1 MVEPIM
7 QNVRD
12 KIKVGIENYRAASD
26 APAKVDIY
34 DVIDEVF
41 SDINPNFDEE
51 SKISIQEASG
61 CLRGAYLDRKDPAER
76 TYKQMISAIMEK
88 GAFRILEKPAE
99 GEIVVGANIK
109 LFGRAD
115 RVEDDVIMIFRRAP
129 KLPDIPY
136 AEHFMELNVYLHI
149 FDKQEGMIIY
159 FDNEGNEA
167 EFIIPK
173 SEKLLNETLRRA
185 RILNTLLRNNILPA
199 LEPSARCITCPYNE
213 KCYYP
218 SEDKQKWGFWSRG
231 KWRELKSTP
240 SSAL

>member
-1 MVEPIM
+1 MGEPII

-12 KIKVGIENYRAASD
+12 KIKVGIENYRAATD
-26 APAKVDIY
+26 APARVDIY

-99 GEIVVGANIK
+99 GEIVVGPNIK

-136 AEHFMELNVYLHI
+136 GEHFMELNIYLHI

-159 FDNEGNEA
+159 FDNEGNET
-167 EFIIPK
+167 EFIIPR

-185 RILNTLLRNNILPA
+185 RILNTLLRNNIVPA
-199 LEPSARCITCPYNE
+199 LEPSPRCITCPYNE

-231 KWRELKSTP
+231 KWRELKSNP
-240 SSAL
+240 SSTL